1 MNTTAASDTEVA
13 AEVRVPCK
21 SVTFIISSDTGL
33 TRNLRWIFDPVNREI
48 FTKRFPGKPH
58 KHLVV
63 ARRKLQ
69 AGQAAPFDALT
80 SQAVLEPEQRIKV
93 ANLSDIDGQYI
104 LLVRKGKM

>member
-1 MNTTAASDTEVA
+1 M
-13 AEVRVPCK
+13 
-21 SVTFIISSDTGL
+21 
-33 TRNLRWIFDPVNREI
+33 
-48 FTKRFPGKPH
+48 
-58 KHLVV
+58 V